1 MNIVILDSYTA
12 NPGDLSWERLDE
24 LGSLTIYERTAPEQV
39 VERAKD
45 AEIVLTN
52 KVVLTKEI
60 ILSLP
65 KLRYIGVLA
74 TGYNVVDIT
83 AATEACIVVTNIPAY
98 STMSVAQM
106 VIAHLLNVT
115 NAVSL
120 HTESVRK
127 GEWQNSIDFAY
138 WHTPQI
144 ELAGKTFG
152 IIGLGNTGKAT
163 ANIAKSLGMDVLAF
177 TSKSQ
182 EQLPAGIRKAK
193 SLDALLAESDV
204 VSLHCPLS
212 DNTKHLINYESIA
225 KMKPTA
231 ILINT
236 ARGPVVD
243 DYGVARALHEGK
255 LSAYCADVLTEEPP
269 RNPNPV
275 ISAPRSFITPHIAW
289 ATREARER
297 LISIATANV
306 KAFLDGQR
314 INVVNNLR

>member
-1 MNIVILDSYTA
+1 MNIVILDGHTA
-12 NPGDLSWERLDE
+12 NPGDLSWEGLGRL
-24 LGSLTIYERTAPEQV
+24 GCLTIYERTNPELV
-39 VERAKD
+39 IERAKD

-52 KVVLTKEI
+52 KVVLTKETI
-60 ILSLP
+60 RSLP
-65 KLRYIGVLA
+65 NLKYIGVLA

-83 AATEACIVVTNIPAY
+83 AATEAGIVVTNIPAY

-106 VIAHLLNVT
+106 VVAHLLNVT

-120 HTESVRK
+120 HAESVRK
-127 GEWQNSIDFAY
+127 GEWQDSIDFAY
-138 WHTPQI
+138 WHTPQT

-152 IIGLGNTGKAT
+152 ILGLGNTGKAT
-163 ANIAKSLGMDVLAF
+163 AKIAVSLGMKVLAF

-289 ATREARER
+289 ATREARKR
-297 LISIATANV
+297 LISIATSNV

>member
-106 VIAHLLNVT
+106 VVAHLLNVT

-120 HTESVRK
+120 HAESVRK
-127 GEWQNSIDFAY
+127 GEWQDSIDFAY
-138 WHTPQI
+138 WHTPQT

-152 IIGLGNTGKAT
+152 ILGLGFTGKAT
-163 ANIAKSLGMDVLAF
+163 AKIAVSLGMKVLAF

-297 LISIATANV
+297 LISIATSNV

-314 INVVNNLR
+314 INVVNNR

>member
-1 MNIVILDSYTA
+1 MNIVILDSHTA
-12 NPGDLSWERLDE
+12 NPGDLSWEGLSRL
-24 LGSLTIYERTAPEQV
+24 GRLTTYERTNPEEV
-39 VERAKD
+39 IYRAKD

-52 KVVLTKEI
+52 KVLLTKEI
-60 ILSLP
+60 IHCLP
-65 KLRYIGVLA
+65 NLKYIGVLA
-74 TGYNVVDIT
+74 TGYNVVDIK
-83 AATEACIVVTNIPAY
+83 AATEAGIVVTNIPAY

-106 VIAHLLNVT
+106 VFAHLLNLT

-120 HTESVRK
+120 HADSVSK
-127 GEWQNSIDFAY
+127 GEWQNSMDFAY
-138 WHTPQI
+138 WLTPQI
-144 ELAGKTFG
+144 ELADKTFG

-163 ANIAKSLGMDVLAF
+163 AKIATSLGMKVVAF
-177 TSKSQ
+177 TSKSKDQ
-182 EQLPAGIRKAK
+182 IPEGIRKAE

-212 DNTKHLINYESIA
+212 DNTKHLFNYGKIT

-243 DYGVARALHEGK
+243 DEGVARALHEGR
-255 LSAYCADVLTEEPP
+255 LFAYCADVLTEEPP
-269 RNPNPV
+269 SNPNPI

-306 KAFLDGQR
+306 NAFIDGQR
-314 INVVNNLR
+314 INVVNNFQ